1 MKGRII
7 EIIVGEEVKG
17 KYRLTD
23 LHSRNSRWNETKV
36 ECEENKPEFTLSSG
50 EWDFSI
56 DALKEIIN
64 RKATRMYGEGN
75 YRLNDYETEV
85 EK

>member
-23 LHSRNSRWNETKV
+23 LHSRNNKWNETKV
-36 ECEENKPEFTLSSG
+36 ECEENKQEFTLNSG